1 MLERVDRAG
10 RIVRPA
16 GFVDALRERTRAL
29 HTEAERSG
37 LVAEILRGRGT
48 KFGYALMLRN
58 LLPVYAA
65 MENAL
70 VQNSASRALALIVR
84 PALFRAGAISADLA
98 VLSPRAAELPLLP
111 QATAYVNAIAAA
123 STATGDRL
131 IAHAYTRYLG
141 DLSGGQILKRLLARS
156 LTLPSEALTVYD
168 FPDIA
173 DIAAFKDDYRDAIER
188 AGAMIGDPEAVLAE
202 AAGAF
207 RLNIDLSIALQ
218 AMAS

>member
-10 RIVRPA
+10 RLARPA
-16 GFVDALRERTRAL
+16 VFVDALRERTKSL

-37 LVAEILRGRGT
+37 LVSEILHGRGT
-48 KFGYALMLRN
+48 KFGYALLLRN

-70 VQNSASRALALIVR
+70 VQKSASPALALIVR
-84 PALFRAGAISADLA
+84 PALFRVGAIAADLQA
-98 VLSPRAAELPLLP
+98 LSPRAAELPLLP

-123 STATGDRL
+123 SSATGDRL

-156 LTLPSEALTVYD
+156 LALPAEALTFYD

-188 AGAMIGDPEAVLAE
+188 AGAMISDPDAVLTE
-202 AAGAF
+202 AAHAF
-207 RLNIDLSIALQ
+207 QLNIDLSVALQ
-218 AMAS
+218 AVAS